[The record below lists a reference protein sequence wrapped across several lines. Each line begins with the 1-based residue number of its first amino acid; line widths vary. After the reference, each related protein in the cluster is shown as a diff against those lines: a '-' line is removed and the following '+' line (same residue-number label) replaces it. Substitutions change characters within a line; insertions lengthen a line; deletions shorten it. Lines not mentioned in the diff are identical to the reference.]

1 MPYDTKNDGQT
12 DAEPMPN
19 GTATTRQRT
28 ASHRSAVTS
37 RPSARLDGNS
47 PVGRRVRDLYKA
59 LSARLGDP
67 ADIVIQANILAWAE
81 LKAAAEVAR
90 ARLLEGGSNSNELVR
105 IENLCR
111 RAAASVGL
119 EPGSS
124 SEPDEPYGRY
134 GGLFIDDDNNE
145 ESPT

>member
-1 MPYDTKNDGQT
+1 MPENDTPTDG
-12 DAEPMPN
+12 EPMAKN
-19 GTATTRQRT
+19 TATTPQRT
-28 ASHRSAVTS
+28 ANHRSAITA
-37 RPSARLDGNS
+37 RPDARLNGNS
-47 PVGRRVRDLYKA
+47 HVGRRCRDLYKA
-59 LSARLGDP
+59 LSARLGHP

-124 SEPDEPYGRY
+124 SEPEDTYGRY
-134 GGLFIDDDNNE
+134 GGLFIEDDE
-145 ESPT
+145 EPAT

>member
-1 MPYDTKNDGQT
+1 MPDDTKNDGPT
-12 DAEPMPN
+12 DTEPTPN

-28 ASHRSAVTS
+28 ASHRSAITS
-37 RPSARLDGNS
+37 RPDARLNGNS
-47 PVGRRVRDLYKA
+47 PVGRRTRDLYRA
-59 LSARLGDP
+59 LSTRLGDP
-67 ADIVIQANILAWAE
+67 ADIVTQANILAWAE

-90 ARLLEGGSNSNELVR
+90 ARLLQGGSNSNELVR

-124 SEPDEPYGRY
+124 SEPEEVYGRY
-134 GGLFIDDDNNE
+134 GGLFIDDDNE
-145 ESPT
+145 EPAT